1 MIKDILKIPEAKQFI
16 KFLFLGGSEF
26 LIDFSINILIV
37 RILDMDIKTESLIA
51 NIISY
56 SIALIYNYTLSS
68 RWSFKED
75 GKDPNRDASTMIR
88 FIAVN
93 LFNLAWSSLA
103 IWALVG
109 IIRDS
114 NIISNQEYIQP
125 LTKFLVTSLNVL
137 VSFVLYKLI
146 VFKSS
151 K

>member
-1 MIKDILKIPEAKQFI
+1 MIKDILKRPEAKQFI
-16 KFLFLGGSEF
+16 KFLFVGGSAF

-56 SIALIYNYTLSS
+56 SIALIYNYTMSS

-75 GKDPNRDASTMIR
+75 GKDPNRDTNTMIR
-88 FIAVN
+88 FIGVN

-125 LTKFLVTSLNVL
+125 ITKFLVTSLNVL
-137 VSFVLYKLI
+137 VSFVLYKI
-146 VFKSS
+146 FVFKN
-151 K
+151 